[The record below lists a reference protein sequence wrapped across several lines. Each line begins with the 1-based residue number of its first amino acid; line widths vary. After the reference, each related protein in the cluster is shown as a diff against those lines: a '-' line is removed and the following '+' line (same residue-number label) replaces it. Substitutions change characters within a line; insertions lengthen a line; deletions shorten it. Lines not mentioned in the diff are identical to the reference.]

1 MNPKR
6 KEIEKI
12 VIDTMNILDKS
23 GMNGKFYQDF
33 FKTMTDEQF
42 NSYMKKF
49 LADDSQNFYLELRPF
64 EKGGEPKLEDIKEA
78 ADYLGVPLTEYLWM
92 PYANPNGKP
101 LRTIEPVPVGYLHM
115 KRLQQC
121 LSKKNTMSTDISIR
135 NSKTNQVIGHD
146 KSGRISDMEN
156 YALIAIGGE
165 NALKEYMGPRSDNSH
180 TKQQM
185 FKDIANQGYTRLSDY
200 EDRPED
206 KVALNLLDVYFTG
219 CGIMTDLL
227 SPGLTTVY
235 TNQQK
240 QHKDLIRDKY
250 NKKQ

>member
-1 MNPKR
+1 
-6 KEIEKI
+6 
-12 VIDTMNILDKS
+12 
-23 GMNGKFYQDF
+23 
-33 FKTMTDEQF
+33 
-42 NSYMKKF
+42 
-49 LADDSQNFYLELRPF
+49 
-64 EKGGEPKLEDIKEA
+64 
-78 ADYLGVPLTEYLWM
+78 
-92 PYANPNGKP
+92 
-101 LRTIEPVPVGYLHM
+101 M

>member
-115 KRLQQC
+115 KRLRA
-121 LSKKNTMSTDISIR
+121 K
-135 NSKTNQVIGHD
+135 
-146 KSGRISDMEN
+146 
-156 YALIAIGGE
+156 
-165 NALKEYMGPRSDNSH
+165 RS
-180 TKQQM
+180 
-185 FKDIANQGYTRLSDY
+185 FEI
-200 EDRPED
+200 
-206 KVALNLLDVYFTG
+206 LLF
-219 CGIMTDLL
+219 L
-227 SPGLTTVY
+227 
-235 TNQQK
+235 
-240 QHKDLIRDKY
+240 
-250 NKKQ
+250 